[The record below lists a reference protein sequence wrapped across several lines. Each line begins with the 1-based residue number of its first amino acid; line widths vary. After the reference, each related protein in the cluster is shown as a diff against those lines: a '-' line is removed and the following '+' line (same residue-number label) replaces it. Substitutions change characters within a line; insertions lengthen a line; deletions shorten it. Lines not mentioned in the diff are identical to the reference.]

1 MVGSAFPWRFGGL
14 CAVGTVATAASQR
27 PRFIILRMPNAS
39 LQVAKANGVPSAR
52 PQSYLGLHCINIY
65 VRDQERSLQFYRDLL
80 GFHVVFDARL
90 QSGERWVA
98 VSPPDGTAILSLVL
112 PRPDSTEQKLV
123 GRSTQVVFIT
133 EDVAAKFQEW
143 VKRGV
148 RFHVT
153 PRLRRIK
160 YDATATDRSGLLGRD
175 APIWGGVFARFKDI
189 DGNSFTLVSFDE
201 VTRTLEAQRRAAA
214 EKLEA
219 DRRVAQEIEIAK
231 QVQANLFPQMLPP
244 VRTLDYGGICIQ
256 ARQVGGDYY
265 DFLDLGSL
273 HRFDRGATRDLPA
286 AAWHLAFVL
295 ADISGKGI
303 AGALLMANLQAN
315 LRSRYALA
323 LDDLPRLL
331 CSVNQLFLEN
341 TPDDRF
347 ATLFFAVYDDHS
359 REFEYAN
366 CGHNPALLMRA
377 DGSVERL
384 ASTSTVIGVFS
395 EWDCDTRRIVLAPGD
410 LLAIYTDGVTESFD
424 GSGDEFGERRLIEAL
439 RCNRELPAQSLIAS
453 VVNEVR
459 CFSLQEQHDDI
470 TLIIAKSR

>member
-1 MVGSAFPWRFGGL
+1 LTQGQPPPA
-14 CAVGTVATAASQR
+14 
-27 PRFIILRMPNAS
+27 
-39 LQVAKANGVPSAR
+39 AR
-52 PQSYLGLHCINIY
+52 PQSYLGLHCINVY
-65 VRDQERSLQFYRDLL
+65 VRDQERSLQFYRDIL
-80 GFHVVFDARL
+80 GFRVAFDARL

-98 VSPPDGTAILSLVL
+98 VSPPDGTAILSLVI
-112 PRPDSTEQKLV
+112 PRPDTQEHKLV

-133 EDVAAKFQEW
+133 EDVPGKFQEW

-160 YDATATDRSGLLGRD
+160 YDANATDPSGLLGQG
-175 APIWGGVFARFKDI
+175 APIWGGVFARFKDV

-201 VTRTLEAQRRAAA
+201 VTRCLQAERRAAA

-219 DRRVAQEIEIAK
+219 ERRDAQEMEIAK
-231 QVQANLFPQMLPP
+231 QVQSNLFPQTLPS
-244 VRTLDYGGICIQ
+244 VRTLDYAGTCLQ

-273 HRFDRGATRDLPA
+273 HRLDRGAMRALPA

-303 AGALLMANLQAN
+303 AAALLMANLQAN

-341 TPDDRF
+341 TPVDRY
-347 ATLFFAVYDDHS
+347 ATLFFAVYDDRS

-366 CGHNPALLMRA
+366 CGHNAPLLLRA
-377 DGSVERL
+377 NGSLERL

-395 EWDCDTRRIVLAPGD
+395 DWECVTGRITLAPGD
-410 LLAIYTDGVTESFD
+410 LLALYTDGVTESFD

-439 RCNRELPAQSLIAS
+439 RRNRDLPSGSL
-453 VVNEVR
+453 VNSIVDEVR
-459 CFSLQEQHDDI
+459 RFSPHEQHDDI